1 MNAPAAQEL
10 LDRQRRLWQA
20 CQDALPGLDTVLV
33 INKVNQYY
41 LSGTMQDGLLVMR
54 PDDLVRY
61 FVRKSVTR
69 AREECPLD
77 IVVPIGSYR
86 DMLSDLA
93 PDLGHAG
100 LELETMTLAASE
112 RIRKYFRIGQQ
123 SGIDRIILDQRA
135 VKSDTEL
142 EIIAESGR
150 QHARLLGEL
159 VPGMLRE
166 GMSETDF
173 LADLYAAM
181 VKLGYQGVSRFA
193 MPQMEMIVGQLGFG
207 TNAIYPT
214 NFNGPGG
221 MRGMSPAVPIV
232 GDRHRRLRRG
242 DLVFVDVGYG
252 VDGYHSDKTQV
263 YCFGGEP
270 SERARS
276 VHQACRDVLAGLVG
290 GIRPGAVPAQ
300 LYAKALRDL
309 PEVLRDHFMGFPDD
323 PVRFLG
329 HGVGLQIDEM
339 PVIAA
344 GFDQPLEAGMVLA
357 LEPKCAVPGEGMVG
371 VEETYLVTAAG
382 CRCVTGGDQPIRI
395 LA

>member
-1 MNAPAAQEL
+1 MSAPTAGEL
-10 LDRQRRLWQA
+10 LERQHRLWQA
-20 CQDALPGLDTVLV
+20 CQDVLPGLDSLLI
-33 INKVNQYY
+33 INKVNQFY
-41 LSGTMQDGLLVMR
+41 LTGTMQDGLLVLR
-54 PDDLVRY
+54 PDGLVRY
-61 FVRKSVTR
+61 FVRKSATR
-69 AREECPLD
+69 ARRECPLD
-77 IVVPIGSYR
+77 IVVPVNSYR
-86 DMLSDLA
+86 DMLTVLA
-93 PDLGHAG
+93 QDLGHVG
-100 LELETMTLAASE
+100 LELETMTLAACE
-112 RIRKYFRIGQQ
+112 RIRKYFRFERQ
-123 SGIDRIILDQRA
+123 SGIDRIILDLRA
-135 VKSDTEL
+135 VKSSSEL
-142 EIIAESGR
+142 LVVAESGR
-150 QHARLLGEL
+150 QHARLLNEL

-173 LADLYAAM
+173 LAELYAAM

-232 GDRHRRLRRG
+232 GDRHRRLGRG

-270 SERARS
+270 SARARS
-276 VHQACRDVLAGLVG
+276 VHQACRDVLANLVSGLK
-290 GIRPGAVPAQ
+290 PGAIPAR
-300 LYAKALRDL
+300 LYAQALKDL
-309 PEVLRDHFMGFPDD
+309 PDVLQDHFMGYPDD

-344 GFDQPLEAGMVLA
+344 GFGQPLQAGMVVA

-371 VEETYLVTAAG
+371 VEETYQITATG
-382 CRCVTGGDQPIRI
+382 CRCLTGGDLPIRI